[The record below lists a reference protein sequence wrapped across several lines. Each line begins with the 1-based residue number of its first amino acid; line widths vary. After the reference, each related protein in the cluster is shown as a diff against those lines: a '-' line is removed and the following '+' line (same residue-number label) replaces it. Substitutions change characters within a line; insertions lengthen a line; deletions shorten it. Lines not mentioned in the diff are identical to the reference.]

1 MKKEDLFSFCINNSF
16 KEVFMNYFKYSQEV
30 RPTKVDHV
38 SEEVSFEQFCIDW
51 DRAFAELYDEEE
63 EPMGTG
69 RYMHN
74 LLPAEKRREQTRK
87 AKERR
92 LKRFRPA
99 IYDGDG
105 KLLVDKGF
113 CRKKYD
119 KAKAEIAKAMKAFTK
134 KYGRFGRI
142 NSDSYYDFV
151 REMKKDF
158 PKLIKYLEIV
168 RKHEKDVKFAEHYG
182 AYDED
187 GALIRP
193 ADSKAKELT
202 PEEEAE
208 KDPRHDTS
216 VPAPVNTEPHIKSAK
231 KHSLSAKER
240 IALEK
245 KKLKCGSFNAFTK
258 AQKKVSFRL
267 MPPSLPSDPGKRPY
281 PYF

>member
-16 KEVFMNYFKYSQEV
+16 KEVFMNYFKYAQEV

-69 RYMHN
+69 RYMRN

-105 KLLVDKGF
+105 KLLVDKGI

-119 KAKAEIAKAMKAFTK
+119 KAKAVVDEARETFNSILYVKDPTE
-134 KYGRFGRI
+134 RFR
-142 NSDSYYDFV
+142 YFV
-151 REMKKDF
+151 PFMMGC
-158 PKLIKYLEIV
+158 KLSELLESIEIV
-168 RKHEKDVKFAEHYG
+168 RKYEKGVKFAEHYG
-182 AYDED
+182 AYDKD

-193 ADSKAKELT
+193 ADSKAKELAT
-202 PEEEAE
+202 EEEAE

-216 VPAPVNTEPHIKSAK
+216 VLAPVNTEPHIKSAK

-245 KKLKCGSFNAFTK
+245 KKLKCGSFNAFIK

-267 MPPSLPSDPGKRPY
+267 MPTSLPSDPGKRPY